1 MKSLG
6 TSAGQVCVGL
16 AQHISLHN
24 LSTCRFTLYSVVSKP
39 HLYRAVVWD
48 WLAELA
54 ISSNLAQNVCLCP
67 PADV

>member
-6 TSAGQVCVGL
+6 TLAEQVRVGL

-39 HLYRAVVWD
+39 QVRAVV
-48 WLAELA
+48 LRL
-54 ISSNLAQNVCLCP
+54 
-67 PADV
+67 